1 MAAKSKKAAKR
12 KKRSA
17 RVFIIGA
24 GVSASCGLPVAQNV
38 LQKAMDMLARHN
50 VPNWDQIHKLLE
62 YLYPSFSVSLR
73 NYPNI
78 EDFMNLIEMAL
89 AFNNEDFIASSL
101 WPEGDLKR
109 VKRMVLQTVTDYFW
123 DQMSSCQIEP
133 IRKFVGTCLRK
144 GDTIVTFNWDVTVE
158 QALEMASDFE
168 FWYEPSTDILLLKP
182 HGSID
187 WFFQDR
193 IPSDTKRAVRRID
206 DKLCVYPNFT
216 LAKYQKMKKQAP
228 VIVPPVF
235 QKDFTEPF
243 FRKTW
248 RRVYKAVS
256 GATDL
261 FFMGYSLPREDQ
273 FARLVLSR
281 ALRNNRLRVDQGR
294 KRELRVRVVNP
305 DESSQTTFI
314 RLLGLGHKT
323 HFEFYPTT
331 FDQYVDAVEAGDI
344 HLN

>member
-1 MAAKSKKAAKR
+1 VNLVHAHLPQRRFAPPRRPALQITQINGPHR
-12 KKRSA
+12 A
-17 RVFIIGA
+17 RRQ
-24 GVSASCGLPVAQNV
+24 PE
-38 LQKAMDMLARHN
+38 
-50 VPNWDQIHKLLE
+50 LL
-62 YLYPSFSVSLR
+62 
-73 NYPNI
+73 
-78 EDFMNLIEMAL
+78 
-89 AFNNEDFIASSL
+89 
-101 WPEGDLKR
+101 G
-109 VKRMVLQTVTDYFW
+109 
-123 DQMSSCQIEP
+123 
-133 IRKFVGTCLRK
+133 
-144 GDTIVTFNWDVTVE
+144 
-158 QALEMASDFE
+158 
-168 FWYEPSTDILLLKP
+168 
-182 HGSID
+182 
-187 WFFQDR
+187 
-193 IPSDTKRAVRRID
+193 
-206 DKLCVYPNFT
+206 YPNFT

-243 FRKTW
+243 FRQTW